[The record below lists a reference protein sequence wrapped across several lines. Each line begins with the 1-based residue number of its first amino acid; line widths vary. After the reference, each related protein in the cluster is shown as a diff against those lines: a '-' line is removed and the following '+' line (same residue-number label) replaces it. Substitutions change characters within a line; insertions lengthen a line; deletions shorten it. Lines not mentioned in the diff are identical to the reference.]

1 MAEAIAAFFDAWSVD
16 GSTRRASLAQVTAT
30 EVYYADPNTPEPL
43 VGVDALDAYLDM
55 FTRHMPGA
63 SARVAHVSEHH
74 GHVRATVDFLNNGAA
89 MMRGQYFADL
99 DADGKLVRIVGFT
112 GTGEES

>member
-1 MAEAIAAFFDAWSVD
+1 MAEAIAAFFEAWSTT
-16 GSTRRASLAQVTAT
+16 GPARKAQLAKVTARD
-30 EVYYADPNTPEPL
+30 VYYADPNTPEPL
-43 VGVDALDAYLDM
+43 VGLDALDAHLDM

-63 SARVAHVSEHH
+63 SARVAVHTAHH

-99 DADGKLVRIVGFT
+99 DADGKLCRIVGFT